1 MKIVI
6 KRNEQWPEVTIDT
19 EGLDKSWQFEQAFKL
34 ALKQE
39 GYTENFIFEVFNET
53 EETED

>member
-1 MKIVI
+1 MKIIV
-6 KRNEQWPEVTIDT
+6 KQDDYSPEVTIDT
-19 EGLDKSWQFEQAFKL
+19 NGFVHSWQFEKAFRL

-39 GYTENFIFEVFNET
+39 GFIDKFIFEVFNET

>member
-1 MKIVI
+1 MKIIV
-6 KRNEQWPEVTIDT
+6 KRNEQSPEVTIDT
-19 EGLDKSWQFEQAFKL
+19 IGLIYSWQFEQAFKL

-39 GYTENFIFEVFNET
+39 GFTEQFIFEVFNET